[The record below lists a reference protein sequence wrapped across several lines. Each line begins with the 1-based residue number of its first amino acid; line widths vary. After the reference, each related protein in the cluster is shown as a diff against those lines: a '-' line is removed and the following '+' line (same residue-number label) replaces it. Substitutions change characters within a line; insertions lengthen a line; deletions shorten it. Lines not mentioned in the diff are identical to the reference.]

1 MKRTG
6 LLVSIGFTLLVGLV
20 LAKPATAICW
30 CESFNDTTTT
40 ENWGMGATCTDAHSD
55 LVSHVRAEAAADCG
69 GTTKVCYGTVVVV
82 TPCWDPPG
90 GGKQEDGYMEYSC
103 KVCGPIQP

>member
-6 LLVSIGFTLLVGLV
+6 LLVAIGFTFLVALV

-55 LVSHVRAEAAADCG
+55 LVSHVRAEAIADCG
-69 GTTKVCYGTVVVV
+69 IGKVCFGTVVVV
-82 TPCWDPPG
+82 TPCWEPSPG
-90 GGKQEDGYMEYSC
+90 TKQEDGYMEYSC
-103 KVCGPIQP
+103 KVCGPINP